1 MAGEARDIDPA
12 ENLAAVD
19 YEVVALP
26 THFWI
31 DSDGIVRAWAL
42 GDAPPD
48 LFEEKLARIVGS
60 GQ

>member
-19 YEVVALP
+19 YEVVVLP

-31 DSDGIVRAWAL
+31 DSDGIVRAWAS